1 MRTKG
6 SYDDG
11 QFQLFLLRTG
21 MLLFK
26 QLVLNTKCVEA
37 LAPTQC
43 AMLYT
48 FKDGVNLLSHRFSL
62 KLQD

>member
-1 MRTKG
+1 MI
-6 SYDDG
+6 DN
-11 QFQLFLLRTG
+11 FPLFLLRTG

-26 QLVLNTKCVEA
+26 QLVLNTKDIEA

-43 AMLYT
+43 IMLYT
-48 FKDGVNLLSHRFSL
+48 FKDGVNLLNHHFAL